1 MGEPIS
7 GLLGWEKAKEGK
19 QAINAPDCVKFL
31 LDIRLIKKPYL
42 KHNTHAVTSVLKQTK
57 RYPNQICCVK
67 SRF

>member
-42 KHNTHAVTSVLKQTK
+42 KHNTHAITSVFEADLE
-57 RYPNQICCVK
+57 ISK
-67 SRF
+67 SNLMS